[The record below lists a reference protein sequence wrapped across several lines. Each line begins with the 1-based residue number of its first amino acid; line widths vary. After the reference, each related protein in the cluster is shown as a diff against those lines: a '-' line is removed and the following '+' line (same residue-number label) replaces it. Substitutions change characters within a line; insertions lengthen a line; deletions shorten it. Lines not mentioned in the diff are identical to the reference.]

1 MEELKAGLKGVLKI
15 VVEEK
20 DLATHYGN
28 PGVEVLSTPRV
39 AALAEEA
46 AIAAIREHLPQ
57 GNVSLGGWLEL
68 SHQAP
73 TPLGMGVT
81 VTALLTEVDG
91 RKLRFE
97 VTVEDE
103 VEKVAEARHL
113 RVAVDLARFN
123 EKVADKGKG
132 GD

>member
-1 MEELKAGLKGVLKI
+1 MDELKAGLTGVLKI
-15 VVEEK
+15 FVEEK

-39 AALAEEA
+39 AALVEEA
-46 AIAAIREHLPQ
+46 AIMAVKEHLPE
-57 GNVSLGGWLEL
+57 GSVTLGGWLEL

-81 VTALLTEVDG
+81 VTALLAEVDG

-97 VTVEDE
+97 VAVSDE
-103 VEKVAEARHL
+103 VEKVAEAKHL
-113 RVAVDLARFN
+113 RIVVDLALFN
-123 EKVADKGKG
+123 GKVAEKGVG
-132 GD
+132 GN